1 MTKQEFIAIMDKSAW
16 TRDRY
21 GHYKVEW
28 KGLSYRLKVQ
38 ELSVRY
44 EKRQSDGSWFNKA
57 SNYYKNL
64 EFLAGR
70 INIGGRSI
78 PIMELPA

>member
-1 MTKQEFIAIMDKSAW
+1 MTKQEFVYIMDKSAW

-44 EKRQSDGSWFNKA
+44 EKRQPDGSWFNKA

-64 EFLAGR
+64 EFIAGR
-70 INIGGRSI
+70 IIIQGRSI